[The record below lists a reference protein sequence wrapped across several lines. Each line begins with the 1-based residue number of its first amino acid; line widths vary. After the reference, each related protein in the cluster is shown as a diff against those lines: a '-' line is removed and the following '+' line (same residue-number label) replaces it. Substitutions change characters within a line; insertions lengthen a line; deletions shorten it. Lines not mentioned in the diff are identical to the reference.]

1 MSLPIWLTN
10 PTTEIYHGNYVV
22 LDFETTN
29 LDKGNAVNKDN
40 KLLLGCWKRSDSHT
54 HKEHWG
60 NEYEYDELIQDLYWA
75 DFFVAHNAKFELK
88 WSARAGA
95 DLTKLLPFDTQ
106 IAEYVISGNRGWKT
120 ALGAVSERRGFG
132 SKEPYVD
139 LCMKGGVCP
148 SELPRSMLAKRCG
161 MDIYQTE
168 EIFLQQLDEMEKA
181 GLLPAFHTRCMFT
194 PVLADME
201 MQGMHVDGD
210 RIKAEFNNL
219 SYKAAELAQKLE
231 DFTGGINPRSVPQMR
246 EYLYEVLK
254 FKPLKVRGKE
264 VLGTDQDTMAK
275 LKAKTK
281 KQKQFL
287 ELKKEFGKVNALLT
301 KSIMFLYGVHKERG
315 DIFHAQFN
323 QCVTKTHRLSSSGL
337 PIKFELYQGKSKS
350 MQFQNFPRIYKG
362 MFTARNEQWY
372 MGEIDGAQLEFRVAA
387 FLGKD
392 KQAKEDIRNGTDIHS
407 FTANTITEAGQET
420 TRQEAKVHTFK
431 PLYGGSSGTKAEQ
444 AYYEAFKTK
453 YSGVASEQQA
463 WLDEVVRTKCLRL
476 ASGLILYWPTTVL
489 QASGYITNREQ
500 ICNAPVQSLA
510 TAEMMPI
517 AITYMWHR
525 MKMAEMESFLVNT
538 IHDSAIAE
546 IHPDEREL
554 FTEVGVQA
562 FTTDSYEYF
571 KVMYDLDWDVPMGAG
586 IKMGKHW
593 GEGAEPIVIDES
605 RLPEGCTYKV
615 DGSEVTYTVD

>member
-1 MSLPIWLTN
+1 MSLAPWLTN
-10 PTTEIYHGNYVV
+10 PDPQIYYGRYVV

-29 LDKGNAVNKDN
+29 LDKGNACNKDN
-40 KLLLGCWKRSDSHT
+40 KLLLGCWKRSDCD
-54 HKEHWG
+54 KAVEHWG
-60 NEYEYDELIQDLYWA
+60 NEYEYEQLLTDLEWA
-75 DFFVAHNAKFELK
+75 DFFVAHNSKFELK
-88 WSARAGA
+88 WLSRCGA

-120 ALGAVSERRGFG
+120 ALGEVSKRRGFG

-148 SELPRSMLAKRCG
+148 SDLPRSMLGNRCSK
-161 MDIYQTE
+161 DIYQTE
-168 EIFLQQLDEMEKA
+168 AIFLEQRDEMQSA
-181 GLLPAFHTRCMFT
+181 GLLPCFHTRCMFS

-201 MQGMHVDGD
+201 MQGMHVDEARVVEEYND
-210 RIKAEFNNL
+210 LAYRIAI
-219 SYKAAELAQKLE
+219 LAKE
-231 DFTGGINPRSVPQMR
+231 IDDFTGGVNPRSSVQMR
-246 EYLYEVLK
+246 EYLYDTLK

-264 VLGTDQDTMAK
+264 VRGTDQATIAA

-287 ELKKEFGKVNALLT
+287 EMKKEFGKVNALLS
-301 KSIMFLYGVHKERG
+301 KSVQFMYGVAKEKEG
-315 DIFHAQFN
+315 IFYAQFN
-323 QCVTKTHRLSSSGL
+323 QCITKTHRLSSSGL
-337 PIKFELYQGKSKS
+337 PVKFEMYPKAKS
-350 MQFQNFPRIYKG
+350 MQFQNFPRVYKR
-362 MFTARNEQWY
+362 MFSPRNPDWY

-387 FLGKD
+387 FLGAD
-392 KQAKEDIRNGTDIHS
+392 VQAKEDIRNGTDIHS
-407 FTANTITEAGQET
+407 FTAQTITEAGQET

-444 AYYEAFKTK
+444 AYYEAFKIK
-453 YSGVASEQQA
+453 YSGVAAEQQS
-463 WLDEVVRTKCLRL
+463 WLDEVLRTKKLRL
-476 ASGLILYWPTTVL
+476 ASGLIMYWPTTTL

-510 TAEMMPI
+510 TAEMMPV

-525 MKMAEMESFLVNT
+525 MKAAGMQSFLVNT

-546 IHPDEREL
+546 IHPEEREL

-562 FTTDSYEYF
+562 FTSDSYEYF

-605 RLPEGCTYKV
+605 RLPAGCTYEV